1 MKKIKIGILSL
12 FIGLFFIACG
22 EDSVQNELDFAELTQ
37 DEKITLKSVNG
48 GEKTLIRTKSGFIVE
63 GEEDKILMLD
73 FFGTFCQPCKDEA
86 FELTKLWQK
95 NAQNLTLIGLD
106 HFEEVSDEEVL
117 KFAKDYNAFYFLSN
131 SKENKRIILQI
142 LKDISYQ
149 NMEQL
154 PFKVLLKNGEYQ
166 TVSDFW
172 NNDKKVKFYLGKIP
186 SAFIQ
191 KDLDRIIGTSN
202 AKK

>member
-1 MKKIKIGILSL
+1 MKRMTMGILSL
-12 FIGLFFIACG
+12 FMGLFFIACG
-22 EDSVQNELDFAELTQ
+22 EESVRNELDFKEFSTG
-37 DEKITLKSVNG
+37 EKLTLKSVHG
-48 GEKTLIRTKSGFIVE
+48 DEKILLRTENGFIIE
-63 GEEDKILMLD
+63 GEEGKILMFD

-106 HFEEVSDEEVL
+106 HFEEVSDEAVRQ
-117 KFAKDYNAFYFLSN
+117 FAKDYNAFYFLSN
-131 SKENKRIILQI
+131 ARENKRIIAQI

-154 PFKVLLKNGEYQ
+154 PFKVLLKDGSYQ
-166 TVSDFW
+166 DVSNFW
-172 NNDKKVKFYLGKIP
+172 NKDEKLKFYLGKIP
-186 SAFIQ
+186 SPFIQ
-191 KDLDRIIGTSN
+191 KDLDKIKEISN